1 MAPPKCADASTSK
14 VDSASAPGHHL
25 LWVSLPAIQ
34 TRQQP
39 WATLTQF
46 CGPATVNLREG
57 RRSVQIHGGYCDAP
71 GAFWQYK
78 LFVGLA
84 GYVPATPDK
93 FFGLAVHD
101 PRAVR
106 GGTFTR
112 AYMSLQLAG
121 HSLQSI
127 NQRLSPP
134 FPRSV
139 PVAGEITRGTVTIAK
154 SLRVG
159 TFVFHLRDATAITG
173 SWACGE
179 KPYNDD

>member
-1 MAPPKCADASTSK
+1 PSCVRVLTALVLCSAAVFAGGWTSGATVAPPKCSDAWTSK
-14 VDSASAPGHHL
+14 VDTAWMQGHHL

-46 CGPATVNLREG
+46 CGPATVNLRVG
-57 RRSVQIHGGYCDAP
+57 GRSVQVHSVYCDAP
-71 GAFWQYK
+71 GSFWQYK

-84 GYVPATPDK
+84 GYVPAAPDK

-101 PRAVR
+101 PRAAH

-121 HSLQSI
+121 HSMRSI

-134 FPRSV
+134 FP
-139 PVAGEITRGTVTIAK
+139 
-154 SLRVG
+154 
-159 TFVFHLRDATAITG
+159 
-173 SWACGE
+173 
-179 KPYNDD
+179 